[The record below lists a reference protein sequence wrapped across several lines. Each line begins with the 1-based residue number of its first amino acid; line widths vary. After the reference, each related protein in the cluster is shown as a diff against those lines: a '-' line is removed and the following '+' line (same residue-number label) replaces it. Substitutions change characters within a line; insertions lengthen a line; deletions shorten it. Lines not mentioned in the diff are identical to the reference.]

1 MFGQMKPTCAL
12 YVLHSRRGQSL
23 GDQDLMK
30 SLDLVKDPQCFIW
43 SETMPHILGAEH
55 LTDWIP

>member
-1 MFGQMKPTCAL
+1 MLGQMKPTCAL

-30 SLDLVKDPQCFIW
+30 SLDLVKDPQCFI
-43 SETMPHILGAEH
+43 
-55 LTDWIP
+55 